1 MLTVSSLLSDCGLE
15 LAAGSPGGD
24 GAVRWVAISEHEDPT
39 PWLSGGEV
47 LMTTGYNLD
56 TAAKQRAY
64 VARLAKHEVAALGF
78 GMGFDHPKM
87 PPAILDAAQKHD
99 MPLFEVPYECRS
111 SRSRSVRRP
120 GS

>member
-24 GAVRWVAISEHEDPT
+24 RGVRWVSISEHEDPT

-78 GMGFDHPKM
+78 GVGFDHPEV
-87 PPAILDAAQKHD
+87 PGALVEAAQKHG
-99 MPLFEVPYECRS
+99 MPI
-111 SRSRSVRRP
+111 
-120 GS
+120 